1 MNSYRI
7 PSDVERPD
15 RIVGPFT
22 ARQLGLLAGTGLVLL
37 LAWAATRA
45 LVSITVFA
53 GLAAPIAAVATAIV
67 LTTRDGLSGDQLLLA
82 SLRHLGRDRHLIAA
96 HPGDEH
102 GGAAPRWLT
111 DRAHG
116 PLPPAARPIT
126 ADTAALPRSI
136 TPGSGGLSVVDL
148 GEDGIAVIAAATTIN
163 LALRTP
169 AEQAGLVAA
178 LGNYLQS
185 LSGHGVQIL
194 LRSVRQDVTGHISD
208 LRLTAR
214 EMSPEL
220 ADYARDHAQH
230 LAELA
235 DDDTAAQRQVL
246 LVWREPL
253 DPATRLAASVLG
265 GLTARGRHQRRISAH
280 ARHAAET
287 RLAARLTDATDMLA
301 PLGIGVRAL
310 DEDAATA
317 VVASCTNPANLVPF
331 GAAEAAGP
339 TEIITT
345 GASEY
350 AGVRFDATL
359 TADDEAETETPRGGR
374 RLFGSRAGHRGAS
387 VQFAPESLTIGARHL
402 QVGSDFIATIAVTG
416 YPREVTPGWLA
427 PLAAFGGRVDI
438 ALHIEPIDPRLA
450 AARLRRQLARLESS
464 LASAAVHNRV
474 GDPAVDVAAEDAA
487 ALSAQL
493 ARGESRLFRAGL
505 YLTVHANSEDEL
517 AAQVG
522 ALRTLAASLLIDTCP
537 TSYRA
542 VQAWTATLPLGL
554 DPVRLHRTFDSHA
567 LAAAV
572 PFASAQLPPTDP
584 VSVTPAGVLYGRD
597 GAAGLLFHD
606 RFGPAMHNHNEVI
619 LGRSGSGKS
628 YLSKTSILRSLYRG
642 IETLVIDPEDEYAAL
657 CDALGGTHIR
667 LGAPG
672 VCLNL
677 FDLDIHYGLA
687 GHRTA
692 PADALIRRKL
702 YLHTVIAVLLGEQ
715 TPTQRAALDTA
726 VTATYAAAGITD
738 DPASWVRP
746 APTLSMLRD
755 QLAAGSPVAVD
766 LAAGLAPYVA
776 GGAFAGLLD
785 GASTHDPS
793 GALTVY
799 SLRDLPEELRTIG
812 TLLALDAT
820 WRRVS
825 DPGLRRPRSVVV
837 DEAWLLMRQ
846 RAGAEFLA
854 RLAKSAR
861 KYFVGL
867 TVATQDAADVLASDL
882 GKAIVANSATQVLL
896 RQAPQAIDEVGD
908 AFALS
913 EGERRFLLAA
923 DRGQGLICTGVHQRT
938 VFASVASA
946 AEHQLATSSPEYDLY
961 DTDEPDYQHLAP
973 GAIGSEIDLGP
984 DEFHAGIGD
993 EDAGADLGDDLG
1005 PDGADTQET
1014 R

>member
-45 LVSITVFA
+45 VVPITVFA
-53 GLAAPIAAVATAIV
+53 GLAAPVAAVATAIV

-82 SLRHLGRDRHLIAA
+82 ALRHLARDRHLIAA

-102 GGAAPRWLT
+102 NGTPPRWLT

-126 ADTAALPRSI
+126 SEAAALPRSV
-136 TPGSGGLSVVDL
+136 TPGSGGLGVVDL

-163 LALRTP
+163 LVLRTP

-194 LRSVRQDVTGHISD
+194 LRSVRQDVTGRISD
-208 LRLTAR
+208 LRLAAR

-235 DDDTAAQRQVL
+235 DDDSAAQRQVL
-246 LVWREPL
+246 LVWREPF

-287 RLAARLTDATDMLA
+287 RLAARLTDAADMLA

-350 AGVRFDATL
+350 AGVHFDASL
-359 TADDEAETETPRGGR
+359 TADDEAETPRGGR
-374 RLFGSRAGHRGAS
+374 RLFGSRAGCRGAS
-387 VQFAPESLTIGARHL
+387 VEFAPESLTIGARHL

-450 AARLRRQLARLESS
+450 AVRLRRQLARLESS

-505 YLTVHANSEDEL
+505 YLTVHASSEEEL

-542 VQAWTATLPLGL
+542 MQGWTATLPLGL
-554 DPVRLHRTFDSHA
+554 DPIRLHRTFDSHA

-572 PFASAQLPPTDP
+572 PFASAQLPPADP
-584 VSVTPAGVLYGRD
+584 VSVTPTGVLYGRD

-642 IETLVIDPEDEYAAL
+642 VEILVIDPEDEYAAL
-657 CDALGGTHIR
+657 CDALGGTLIR

-672 VCLNL
+672 VCLNP
-677 FDLDIHYGLA
+677 FDLDIHYGPS
-687 GHRTA
+687 GRRTA

-715 TPTQRAALDTA
+715 TPAQRAALDTA

-738 DPASWVRP
+738 DDPSSWVRP

-755 QLAAGSPVAVD
+755 QLAAAGSPVAVD
-766 LAAGLAPYVA
+766 VAAGLAPYVA

-785 GASTHDPS
+785 GASSHGPA
-793 GALTVY
+793 GGLTVY
-799 SLRDLPEELRTIG
+799 SLRDLPDELRTIG

-820 WRRVS
+820 WRQVS

-861 KYFVGL
+861 KYFAGL
-867 TVATQDAADVLASDL
+867 TVATQDAADVLATDL
-882 GKAIVANSATQVLL
+882 GKAIVANAATQVLL
-896 RQAPQAIDEVGD
+896 RQAPQAIDQVGD

-946 AEHQLATSSPEYDLY
+946 AEHQLATTSPEYDLY
-961 DTDEPDYQHLAP
+961 DTDETDYDDFAP
-973 GAIGSEIDLGP
+973 GAVGSEIDLGP
-984 DEFHAGIGD
+984 DEIYAGTGD
-993 EDAGADLGDDLG
+993 EDAGAEPGDDLG
-1005 PDGADTQET
+1005 PDEADTQET
-1014 R
+1014 P

>member
-22 ARQLGLLAGTGLVLL
+22 ARQLGLLAGSGLVLL
-37 LAWAATRA
+37 LVWAATRA
-45 LVSITVFA
+45 VVPIIVFA

-82 SLRHLGRDRHLIAA
+82 ALRHLRRDRHLIAA
-96 HPGDEH
+96 HPDEH
-102 GGAAPRWLT
+102 GESAPRWLT
-111 DRAHG
+111 ENAEG
-116 PLPPAARPIT
+116 PRPPAARPIT
-126 ADTAALPRSI
+126 ADTAALPSSI
-136 TPGSGGLSVVDL
+136 TPGGGGLGMIDL

-178 LGNYLQS
+178 LANYFQS

-208 LRLTAR
+208 LYDAAQD
-214 EMSPEL
+214 MSPEL
-220 ADYARDHAQH
+220 ADYARDHARQ

-253 DPATRLAASVLG
+253 DPATRLAASFLG
-265 GLTARGRHQRRISAH
+265 GLTARGRRERAISAH

-287 RLAARLTDATDMLA
+287 RLAARLTEATDMLA

-317 VVASCTNPANLVPF
+317 ILTSCTNPANLVPF
-331 GAAEAAGP
+331 SAAESAGA

-345 GASEY
+345 EGSPY
-350 AGVRFDATL
+350 TGLRFDTAFTDDGDADSEATNH
-359 TADDEAETETPRGGR
+359 RGR
-374 RLFGSRAGHRGAS
+374 RRRPRTGRRGAW
-387 VQFAPESLTIGARHL
+387 VEFAPESLTIGARHL
-402 QVGSDFIATIAVTG
+402 QVGSDFVATIAVTG
-416 YPREVTPGWLA
+416 YPREVTAGWLA

-450 AARLRRQLARLESS
+450 AVRLRRQLARLESS
-464 LASAAVHNRV
+464 LASAAVSGRV

-505 YLTVHANSEDEL
+505 YLTVHAHSEDEL
-517 AAQVG
+517 AAQVT

-542 VQAWTATLPLGL
+542 VQGWTATLPLGL
-554 DPVRLHRTFDSHA
+554 DPIRVHRTFDSHA

-572 PFASAQLPPTDP
+572 PFASAQLPPADP
-584 VSVTPAGVLYGRD
+584 VSITPTGVLYGRD

-606 RFGPAMHNHNEVI
+606 RFAPAMHNHNEVI

-628 YLSKTSILRSLYRG
+628 YLAKTSILRSLYRG
-642 IETLVIDPEDEYAAL
+642 IETIVIDPENEYAAL

-672 VCLNL
+672 VCLNP
-677 FDLDIHYGLA
+677 FDLDIHVSPTGR
-687 GHRTA
+687 HTA
-692 PADALIRRKL
+692 PADALLRRKL

-715 TPTQRAALDTA
+715 TPAQRAALDTA
-726 VTATYAAAGITD
+726 ITDSYAAAGITD
-738 DPASWVRP
+738 DPSTWVRP

-755 QLAAGSPVAVD
+755 QLAAGNLVAAD
-766 LAAGLAPYVA
+766 LADGLAPYT
-776 GGAFAGLLD
+776 GEGAFAGLLD
-785 GASTHDPS
+785 GASSHAPG
-793 GALTVY
+793 GALIVY
-799 SLRDLPEELRTIG
+799 SLRELPEEIKTIG

-820 WRRVS
+820 WRQVS
-825 DPGLRRPRSVVV
+825 DPSLRRPRSVVV

-846 RAGAEFLA
+846 PAGAQFLA

-861 KYFVGL
+861 KYLVGL
-867 TVATQDAADVLASDL
+867 TVATQDAADVLATDL
-882 GKAIVANSATQVLL
+882 GKAIVANAATQVLL
-896 RQAPQAIDEVGD
+896 RQAPQSIDQIGD

-913 EGERRFLLAA
+913 DGERRFLLAA
-923 DRGQGLICTGVHQRT
+923 DRGQGLLATGAHQRT
-938 VFASVASA
+938 VFGSVASA
-946 AEHQLATSSPEYDLY
+946 AEHQLATTSPEYDLY
-961 DTDEPDYQHLAP
+961 NTDETAYRDLAP
-973 GAIGSEIDLGP
+973 DAGGVEIDLGA
-984 DEFHAGIGD
+984 DQFYADSGGEYIG
-993 EDAGADLGDDLG
+993 GAPEDDLG
-1005 PDGADTQET
+1005 ADEANTQEAA
-1014 R
+1014 